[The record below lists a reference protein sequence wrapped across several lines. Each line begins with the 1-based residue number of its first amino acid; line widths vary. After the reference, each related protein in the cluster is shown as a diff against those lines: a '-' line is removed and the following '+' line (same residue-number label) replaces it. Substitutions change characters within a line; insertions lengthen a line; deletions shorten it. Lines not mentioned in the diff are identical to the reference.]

1 MSISNLIKKIGSWR
15 LLPPRDQEFY
25 NLFNEMAHT
34 LVEGSGLLVELFN
47 TDLFERPEIEIR
59 IATCV
64 TRCNQIT
71 ESLALLLRVSQQP
84 PFDRGD
90 ISLLSDHTL
99 QVMKYIKHAAN
110 RYTLY
115 DFPSSDKEMRELAP
129 IFHEACQQI
138 ERAVQTLSRGRDIAP
153 FCNAIDKLESKG
165 DNIYH
170 EGLHRRFKEIRKDRT
185 ALEEKILATEGADSV
200 DSLLP
205 IIKHNVEYT
214 RHVAVFFILRQVYA
228 ELERGIDACTDV
240 AAALSRMVSEN
251 V

>member
-1 MSISNLIKKIGSWR
+1 MSIWSKIGSWR
-15 LLPPRDQEFY
+15 LLPPRDKEFY
-25 NLFNEMAHT
+25 NLFDEMAHSIA
-34 LVEGSGLLVELFN
+34 EASGYLVELFN
-47 TDLFERPEIEIR
+47 AELTARPEIEIK

-64 TRCNQIT
+64 TRCNQVS
-71 ESLALLLRVSQQP
+71 ESLAHLLRISQQP
-84 PFDRGD
+84 PFDRND
-90 ISLLSDHTL
+90 ISVISDHTV

-110 RYTLY
+110 RYNIY

-138 ERAVQTLSRGRDIAP
+138 EKAVQTLHKGRDIAP
-153 FCNAIDKLESKG
+153 FINAINKLESKA
-165 DNIYH
+165 DAIYH
-170 EGLHRRFKEIRKDRT
+170 EGLHRRFKEIRRDRT
-185 ALEEKILATEGADSV
+185 SLEEKILAAEGAESMGT
-200 DSLLP
+200 LLP

>member
-1 MSISNLIKKIGSWR
+1 MSIWKKIGSWR

-25 NLFNEMAHT
+25 KLFDEMAHSI
-34 LVEGSGLLVELFN
+34 VEASGYLIELF
-47 TDLFERPEIEIR
+47 DAELADRPQIVAKIT
-59 IATCV
+59 ACV
-64 TRCNQIT
+64 TRCNQVS
-71 ESLALLLRVSQQP
+71 ESLANLLQVSQQP
-84 PFDRGD
+84 PFDRND
-90 ISLLSDHTL
+90 ISLMSDHIL

-110 RYTLY
+110 RYTIY

-138 ERAVQTLSRGRDIAP
+138 ERAVHTLPKGRDIAP
-153 FCNAIDKLESKG
+153 FCNAINKLESKA

-170 EGLHRRFKEIRKDRT
+170 EGLHRRFKEIRRDRT
-185 ALEEKILATEGADSV
+185 GLEEKIAAAEKNESAG
-200 DSLLP
+200 SLLP

-214 RHVAVFFILRQVYA
+214 RHVAIFFILRQVYA
-228 ELERGIDACTDV
+228 ELERGIDCCTDV

>member
-1 MSISNLIKKIGSWR
+1 MSIWKKIGSWR

-25 NLFNEMAHT
+25 KLFNEMARSI
-34 LVEGSGLLVELFN
+34 VDASGYLIELFDTELAN
-47 TDLFERPEIEIR
+47 RQEIEIK

-64 TRCNQIT
+64 TRCNQVS
-71 ESLALLLRVSQQP
+71 ESLANLLRVSQQP
-84 PFDRGD
+84 PFDRND
-90 ISLLSDHTL
+90 ISLMSDQML

-110 RYTLY
+110 RYTIY

-138 ERAVQTLSRGRDIAP
+138 ERAILTLPKGRNIAP
-153 FCNAIDKLESKG
+153 FCNAIDKLESKADG
-165 DNIYH
+165 IYH
-170 EGLHRRFKEIRKDRT
+170 EGLHRRFKEIRRDRT
-185 ALEEKILATEGADSV
+185 DLEEEIQAAENEESV
-200 DSLLP
+200 KSLLP

-228 ELERGIDACTDV
+228 ELERGIDSCTEV

>member
-1 MSISNLIKKIGSWR
+1 MSIWKKIGLLR

-25 NLFNEMAHT
+25 KLFDEMARSIA
-34 LVEGSGLLVELFN
+34 EASGYLIELFN
-47 TDLFERPEIEIR
+47 AELPERPEIEVK

-64 TRCNQIT
+64 TRCNQVS
-71 ESLALLLRVSQQP
+71 ESLAHLLRVSQQP
-84 PFDRGD
+84 PFDRND

-110 RYTLY
+110 RYTIY

-138 ERAVQTLSRGRDIAP
+138 ERAVHTLSKGRDISP
-153 FCNAIDKLESKG
+153 FCNAIDKLESKA
-165 DNIYH
+165 DHIYH
-170 EGLHRRFKEIRKDRT
+170 EGLHRRFKEIRRDRT
-185 ALEEKILATEGADSV
+185 SLEEKISEAEGKESAGL
-200 DSLLP
+200 LLP
-205 IIKHNVEYT
+205 IIRHNVEYT

-228 ELERGIDACTDV
+228 ELERGIDSCTDV